1 MKNSSSLSVEEARK
15 LALQSQRVLT
25 AQKTGTAIEA
35 TLGAIEHLGYV
46 QIDTLSVVQRAHH
59 HTLWNRNPR
68 YNHRH
73 LDALVQQGKVFEYWS
88 HAAAYLPM
96 RDYRFYL
103 PDMVAIAKGR
113 KHWYECD
120 PKLKRQVLK
129 RIVDEGPVQARD
141 FERQETGKL
150 AMWERKPAKYAL
162 EQLFMEGKLM
172 VVRRQ
177 GFQKV
182 YDLTSR
188 VLPETVNTAMP
199 STSAWHR
206 FLIRRYLEA
215 NGLGQASE
223 ISYLRKG
230 IKGDVRVELDNMLEH
245 GELIRM
251 NIINNHRDNDRYY
264 VFPRMLELL
273 SKPLARARLKI
284 LSPFDNLVI
293 QRKRI
298 GKLFGFDYQIECYVP
313 EAKRKYGYFCL
324 PIMWNAALA
333 ARMDCKAERKT
344 NSLIIH
350 NLVLEPTVN
359 RFDEFTNALAKELG
373 NFMRF
378 NECNQLIVNAVSHKS
393 VKQALIAKFA

>member
-1 MKNSSSLSVEEARK
+1 MKNSNSLSVEEARK
-15 LALQSQRVLT
+15 LVLQSQRVLT
-25 AQKTGTAIEA
+25 AKNTGHAIEA

-46 QIDTLSVVQRAHH
+46 QIDTLSVIQRAHH

-68 YNHRH
+68 YNNNH
-73 LDALVQQGKVFEYWS
+73 LDLLMQQGKVFEYWS

-96 RDYRFYL
+96 KDYRFYL
-103 PDMVAIAKGR
+103 LDMAAIAKGR

-141 FERQETGKL
+141 FERKETGKL

-172 VVRRQ
+172 VARRQ

-188 VLPETVNTAMP
+188 VLPEAVDTTMP
-199 STSAWHR
+199 STSEWHR

-230 IKGDVRVELDNMLEH
+230 MKGGVQVELDNMLEQ
-245 GELIRM
+245 GELIRI
-251 NIINNHRDNDRYY
+251 NIHNDRYY
-264 VFPRMLELL
+264 VFPQMLELL
-273 SKPLARARLKI
+273 SKPLSRAQLKI

-298 GKLFGFDYQIECYVP
+298 GQLFGFDYQIECYVP

-324 PIMWNAALA
+324 PIVWNAALA

-378 NECNQLIVNAVSHKS
+378 NDCNQLIVNAVSHKS
-393 VKQALIAKFA
+393 VKRSLIARFT